1 MMRRFRPLII
11 GTALGSLLAFLF
23 DPARGRS
30 RRRQLMQRATGIA
43 RRSLRQQGRQ
53 VSRAASRVN
62 GLKQRVAHRRV
73 ADPDPSAEKL
83 KARVQSELFRA
94 TDVPKGDLN
103 VNVENRVVMLR
114 GHVDSEAMR
123 ARLEAQARHV
133 QGVKGVENF
142 IRVLP

>member
-11 GTALGSLLAFLF
+11 GAALGSLLAFLF

-43 RRSLRQQGRQ
+43 RRSLRQQRRQ
-53 VSRAASRVN
+53 LSRAASRVN

-103 VNVENRVVMLR
+103 VNVENRVVMR